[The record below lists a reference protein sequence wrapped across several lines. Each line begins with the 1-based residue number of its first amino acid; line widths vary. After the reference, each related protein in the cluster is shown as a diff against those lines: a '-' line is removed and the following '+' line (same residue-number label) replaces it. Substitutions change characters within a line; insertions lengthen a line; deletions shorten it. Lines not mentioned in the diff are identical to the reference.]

1 MWRYPEGY
9 IGFSKLGIFM
19 LARGLLDEQD
29 KGSSHLSI
37 EFIYV
42 RLENVH
48 IWKGINIPSLLKYLD
63 MAPLKLFSNNE
74 SIVAMV

>member
-1 MWRYPEGY
+1 
-9 IGFSKLGIFM
+9 M
-19 LARGLLDEQD
+19 LARGLFDEQD

-48 IWKGINIPSLLKYLD
+48 IWKGINIPSLLKSLD
-63 MAPLKLFSNNE
+63 MAPLKFFSNNE
-74 SIVAMV
+74 SIVAMM